1 MKYKIIEILKT
12 FSVKETKQF
21 DSFLLSPFFNES
33 RKLRSLYISLLEF
46 YPDFDAG
53 IMCEEKLSKKI
64 NPDLPYNKSTMK
76 TLFFELGNSADEFL
90 RISNFRNKVGIKE
103 DYLREEYFKRK
114 LYKLVDQNTEKTMNQ
129 LDSEKEFT
137 FDYLLS
143 RFYVL
148 TDMCNSIRSSK
159 HNSNQDYIK
168 SLLNLL
174 NERAKT
180 LLYLTTNELL
190 IQNNMIHTLKDNY
203 NINIEENFIFRLFK
217 KIKIDELLEFI
228 ISETDED
235 SCSVIFE
242 LRLAYYKA
250 ITDFENEELYHK
262 FKKLFIKNIH
272 ALNKEEIY
280 TNFIMLLKYC
290 FRKPVDN
297 NSEYDFRKELFSIYK
312 YILVKKYYVIRVHDF
327 IPIELY
333 RQILKLSLDMKK
345 FKWCLEFIKKY
356 NPYLNSEVRVNMYNY
371 SLAEY
376 YFHKKRFDQAMRYF
390 HRIELSHFLLRVDI
404 RNLMLMTYYE
414 LDLFENAIS
423 LIDSYKHFLSNTEV
437 LSDTEKG
444 KCRCFIIAV
453 HNMIKYKT
461 SVKQVNKNQI
471 RECLKNEMHNKE
483 WVLERFK
490 MIDTR
495 YIESA

>member
-12 FSVKETKQF
+12 FSVKETKLF

-203 NINIEENFIFRLFK
+203 NINIEENFIFRLFN

-297 NSEYDFRKELFSIYK
+297 KSEYDFRKELFSIYK
-312 YILVKKYYVIRVHDF
+312 YILVKKYYVIEVHDY

-356 NPYLNSEVRVNMYNY
+356 NPYITSE
-371 SLAEY
+371 
-376 YFHKKRFDQAMRYF
+376 
-390 HRIELSHFLLRVDI
+390 
-404 RNLMLMTYYE
+404 
-414 LDLFENAIS
+414 
-423 LIDSYKHFLSNTEV
+423 
-437 LSDTEKG
+437 
-444 KCRCFIIAV
+444 
-453 HNMIKYKT
+453 
-461 SVKQVNKNQI
+461 
-471 RECLKNEMHNKE
+471 
-483 WVLERFK
+483 
-490 MIDTR
+490 
-495 YIESA
+495 